1 MAHTL
6 SDVEYKRFRELNNEL
21 QMLMTQAFVQDPN
34 STEADGIAQ
43 AKREV
48 GHGVD
53 KFLTLIGR

>member
-6 SDVEYKRFRELNNEL
+6 NDAEYKRFRELNNEL

-34 STEADGIAQ
+34 SAEADNIAQ